1 MITFIS
7 VLIIMVSILLILV
20 VLIQTPKGG
29 LDSAFAAP
37 SQLFGVRKTTD
48 FLEKATWTM
57 IGILIILC
65 LITTNFVGGGNESA
79 ELKSE
84 IQEQVENAPQPV
96 QNPPQIPSDIPAPQ
110 QAPVN
115 PN

>member
-7 VLIIMVSILLILV
+7 ILIILVCILLILV

-29 LDSAFAAP
+29 LDAAFAAP

-57 IGILIILC
+57 IGILIVLPANVGAGN
-65 LITTNFVGGGNESA
+65 ITA
-79 ELKSE
+79 IKSRQQK
-84 IQEQVENAPQPV
+84 IRAKSNISH
-96 QNPPQIPSDIPAPQ
+96 PP
-110 QAPVN
+110 
-115 PN
+115 